1 MIDTILFDLDDTL
14 LDFQKAVEKSLAK
27 TLTYYDIEPTES
39 IIAMYKEISS
49 KLYKDY
55 EKGLISASD
64 RRDMRYKLLFEKL
77 NVSHSPAEATDYY
90 NKQLSVGH
98 YFVDGAEE
106 VLKQLYGKYR
116 LYIASNGYTNVQ
128 MSRIESANIEQYF
141 EDIFISKA
149 IGYEKPD
156 ICFFLKC
163 FQQIDNFN
171 KKQTVIIGDNL
182 KADIKG
188 GKQVGIKTVWYNP
201 KKLFCGDIIPDYQIN
216 SLYDLIAYESVIF
229 D

>member
-14 LDFQKAVEKSLAK
+14 LNFQKAVEKSLAK
-27 TLTYYDIEPTES
+27 TLIHYDIESTES
-39 IIAMYKEISS
+39 IFAMYKEISS

-64 RRDMRYKLLFEKL
+64 RRNMRYKLLFDKL
-77 NVSHSPAEATDYY
+77 NVNYSPLEATNYY
-90 NKQLSVGH
+90 NKQLSIGH

-128 MSRIESANIEQYF
+128 MSRIESADIVKYF
-141 EDIFISKA
+141 ENIFISEA

-156 ICFFLKC
+156 IGFFEKC
-163 FQQIDNFN
+163 FEQIDNLN
-171 KKQTVIIGDNL
+171 KSQTVIIGDNL

-188 GKQVGIKTVWYNP
+188 GRQAGIKTIWYNP
-201 KKLFCGDIIPDYQIN
+201 KKLSHGDIIPDYQIHC
-216 SLYDLIAYESVIF
+216 LVELPKLISSM
-229 D
+229 

>member
-1 MIDTILFDLDDTL
+1 MINTILFDLDDTL
-14 LDFQKAVEKSLAK
+14 LDFQKAVEKSLFK
-27 TLTYYDIEPTES
+27 TLIHYNIEPTENM
-39 IIAMYKEISS
+39 ILMYKEISS
-49 KLYKDY
+49 KLYKDF

-64 RRDMRYKLLFEKL
+64 RRNMRYKLLFDSL
-77 NVSHSPAEATDYY
+77 NVNHSPSEATDYY
-90 NKQLSVGH
+90 NKQLSIGH

-141 EDIFISKA
+141 EAIFISEA

-156 ICFFLKC
+156 ICFFEKC
-163 FQQIDNFN
+163 FKQIDNLN
-171 KKQTVIIGDNL
+171 KSQTVIIGDNL

-188 GKQVGIKTVWYNP
+188 GQQVGIKTIWYNP
-201 KKLFCGDIIPDYQIN
+201 KKSSYVDIIPNYQIH
-216 SLYDLIAYESVIF
+216 SLSELPKLISSM
-229 D
+229 

>member
-14 LDFQKAVEKSLAK
+14 LDFQKAVEKALEK
-27 TLTYYDIEPTES
+27 TLIYYDIEPTER
-39 IIAMYKEISS
+39 IILMYKEISS

-77 NVSHSPAEATDYY
+77 NVNHFPSEATHYY
-90 NKQLSVGH
+90 NKQLAVGH
-98 YFVDGAEE
+98 YFIDGAKE

-116 LYIASNGYTNVQ
+116 LYIASNGYINVQ
-128 MSRIESANIEQYF
+128 MSRIESAGIAQYF
-141 EDIFISKA
+141 ENIFISEA

-156 ICFFLKC
+156 ICFFEKC
-163 FQQIDNFN
+163 FEQIDNLN
-171 KKQTVIIGDNL
+171 KRQTVIIGDNL

-188 GKQVGIKTVWYNP
+188 GQQAGIKTIWYNP
-201 KKLFCGDIIPDYQIN
+201 KKL
-216 SLYDLIAYESVIF
+216 S
-229 D
+229 

>member
-1 MIDTILFDLDDTL
+1 MINTILFDLDDTL
-14 LDFQKAVEKSLAK
+14 LDFQKGIEKSIIK
-27 TLTYYDIEPTES
+27 TLTHNDIEPTEKVS
-39 IIAMYKEISS
+39 LMYKEISS

-64 RRDMRYKLLFEKL
+64 RRDMRYQLLFEKL
-77 NVSHSPAEATDYY
+77 NISHSPSEATNYY
-90 NKQLSVGH
+90 NKQLSIGH

-141 EDIFISKA
+141 EAIFISEA

-156 ICFFLKC
+156 ICFFEKC
-163 FQQIDNFN
+163 FQQIDNLN
-171 KKQTVIIGDNL
+171 KSQTVIIGDNL

-188 GKQVGIKTVWYNP
+188 GQQAGIKTIWYNP
-201 KKLFCGDIIPDYQIN
+201 KKLSYEDIIPDYQIH
-216 SLYDLIAYESVIF
+216 SLSELPKLISSM
-229 D
+229 

>member
-14 LDFQKAVEKSLAK
+14 LDFQKAVEKALEK
-27 TLTYYDIEPTES
+27 TLIYYDIEPTER
-39 IIAMYKEISS
+39 IILMYKEISS

-64 RRDMRYKLLFEKL
+64 RRNMRYKLLFDEL
-77 NVSHSPAEATDYY
+77 NVNHSPSEATAYY
-90 NKQLSVGH
+90 NKQLSIGH

-141 EDIFISKA
+141 EAIFISEA

-156 ICFFLKC
+156 INFFKKC
-163 FQQIDNFN
+163 FEKFDNLN
-171 KKQTVIIGDNL
+171 KSQTIIIGDNL

-188 GKQVGIKTVWYNP
+188 GQQAGIKTIWYNP
-201 KKLFCGDIIPDYQIN
+201 KKLSYRDIIPDYQIY
-216 SLYDLIAYESVIF
+216 SLSKLPELISSI
-229 D
+229 

>member
-14 LDFQKAVEKSLAK
+14 LNFQKAVEKSLTK
-27 TLTYYDIEPTES
+27 TLIHYNIEPTES
-39 IIAMYKEISS
+39 VIAMYKEISS

-64 RRDMRYKLLFEKL
+64 RKDMRYKLLFDKL
-77 NVSHSPAEATDYY
+77 NVNHSPSEATAYY
-90 NKQLSVGH
+90 KKQLSIGH
-98 YFVDGAEE
+98 YFVDGAEK

-141 EDIFISKA
+141 EAIFISVA

-156 ICFFLKC
+156 ICFFEKC
-163 FQQIDNFN
+163 FQQIDNLN
-171 KKQTVIIGDNL
+171 KSQTVIIGDNL

-188 GKQVGIKTVWYNP
+188 GKQSAIKTIWYNP
-201 KKLFCGDIIPDYQIN
+201 EKLSYGDIVPDYQIH
-216 SLYDLIAYESVIF
+216 SLSELPKLISSM
-229 D
+229 